1 MLMRRVAPDWRAVID
16 DSRSLMRKLWLAPQQ
31 LDHEWY
37 LSPGADVLRKRPART
52 EGAAAAAASGNIVYR
67 SGIANPFLFKK
78 NFTRP
83 GLCQPIWTSEF
94 HNSWVSSPLFIRE
107 SVTKPKIRKA
117 RSLFLKMF
125 ATQPPV
131 KVMYLRI
138 RSGGE
143 NMFRSYRCLVEQ
155 VKKSKGVK
163 VGDVL
168 RAVSHLSHNQKTAI
182 VVDRMMFDVDWAS
195 EISMQPW
202 AFRRYGHEG

>member
-1 MLMRRVAPDWRAVID
+1 
-16 DSRSLMRKLWLAPQQ
+16 
-31 LDHEWY
+31 
-37 LSPGADVLRKRPART
+37 
-52 EGAAAAAASGNIVYR
+52 
-67 SGIANPFLFKK
+67 
-78 NFTRP
+78 
-83 GLCQPIWTSEF
+83 
-94 HNSWVSSPLFIRE
+94 
-107 SVTKPKIRKA
+107 
-117 RSLFLKMF
+117 MF

-155 VKKSKGVK
+155 VKNSKGVE
-163 VGDVL
+163 VSDVL